1 MSPTSGIHWV
11 DLDFINNYKERQL
24 LRFSLGRYIWYQSR
38 PDNPVW
44 AQRHYLTKWAL
55 TKTV

>member
-1 MSPTSGIHWV
+1 MPQFDWLYNMCESVMSLTSGIHWV

-38 PDNPVW
+38 LSNPV
-44 AQRHYLTKWAL
+44 
-55 TKTV
+55 